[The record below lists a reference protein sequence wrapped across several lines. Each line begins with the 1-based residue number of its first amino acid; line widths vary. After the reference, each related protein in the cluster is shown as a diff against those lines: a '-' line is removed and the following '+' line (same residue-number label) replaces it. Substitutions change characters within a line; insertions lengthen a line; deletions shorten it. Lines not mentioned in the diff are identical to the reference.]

1 MLIDRM
7 GLVQR
12 PARCAL
18 IAAALW
24 LVGVGFAL
32 PVTADE
38 GVHRLTEA
46 GAGLGTLFTD
56 GTVHD
61 LRFAVALDG
70 DVPEATHVWATVG
83 GGPHYRQRTNEG
95 YWIEWNGRVEELID
109 NQFPVENDT
118 VIFKV
123 IDEDIGADN
132 MGVTISIGYRAGGV
146 LKYGLFGLIPQGSE

>member
-7 GLVQR
+7 GIVRR
-12 PARCAL
+12 PARRAL

-24 LVGVGFAL
+24 LVGVGLAV

-38 GVHRLTEA
+38 AVHRLTEE
-46 GAGLGTLFTD
+46 GARLGIQYID
-56 GTVHD
+56 GTVDD

-70 DVPEATHVWATVG
+70 EALEATHVWAMVG
-83 GGPHYRQRTNEG
+83 GSQLRQRTNEG
-95 YWIEWNGRVEELID
+95 YWIEWNCRSEELID

-123 IDEDIGADN
+123 IDEDIGGDN
-132 MGVTISIGYRAGGV
+132 MGVTIAIGYRAGGV
-146 LKYGLFGLIPQGSE
+146 LKYGLFGLLPRGSE